1 MSSAPHQ
8 NLLPGDDEWDV
19 MLRGLEKR
27 LQPNEQVRDQLR
39 ERGDSTATTPQESAN
54 TSTTALKA
62 KAVEV
67 RPYTLSLD

>member
-1 MSSAPHQ
+1 
-8 NLLPGDDEWDV
+8 